1 MVAMSGRGWQ
11 LAPSL
16 QSMVAEADRLAPKR
30 SRSSDGSIGDVS
42 HRARESDHNPSGGW
56 VDALDLTHD
65 PARGFDAHAMAQR
78 VIRRRDPRI
87 KYIISNRRIY
97 GPGSRFGWAGGPYTG
112 ASPHTAH
119 AHFSVVPSG
128 RFGVSPWFAQTP
140 TQTPSVPPASTVR
153 PPAYT
158 PLPEATPEPDP
169 VLPEDDVPYL
179 LTQKK
184 SLPEVDAYWLIDGD
198 VAVPLPVES
207 LFYIAENSPGIRHVV
222 LDVPTARRLIST
234 KLIVAT

>member
-16 QSMVAEADRLAPKR
+16 QAMVAEADRIAPKR
-30 SRSSDGSIGDVS
+30 SRASDGSIGDVS
-42 HRARESDHNPSGGW
+42 HQARESDHNPSGGW

-65 PARGFDAHAMAQR
+65 PRGGFDAHAMAQR
-78 VIRRRDPRI
+78 VIARRDRRI

-119 AHFSVVPSG
+119 AHFSVVPGG

-140 TQTPSVPPASTVR
+140 APTVPPASTVR

-158 PLPEATPEPDP
+158 PPPAPTPDP
-169 VLPEDDVPYL
+169 VPVPLEDDMPYL
-179 LTQKK
+179 LEQKK
-184 SLPEVDAYWLIDGD
+184 NAPEVDAYWLIDGP
-198 VAVPLPVES
+198 VAVPVARES
-207 LFYIAENSPGIRHVV
+207 WLYIVANSEPITRIT
-222 LDVPTARRLIST
+222 LDVPTARRLISAKQVVT
-234 KLIVAT
+234 T